1 MLEGQ
6 TVRDEKARTRKV
18 CVYFSDGNF
27 GPSALDVHSI
37 LGVCAAIAIVCHG

>member
-6 TVRDEKARTRKV
+6 RVRDEKVRTQEG
-18 CVYFSDGNF
+18 CVYFSDGDF

-37 LGVCAAIAIVCHG
+37 LGVCAAIAIVGHG